1 MGKENAAFIVK
12 APIQGGWVTS
22 ALKTLNS
29 WILVLKERE
38 SVSYFMPGET
48 GTDYL
53 WFRFSIRVAWPK
65 AFFIINNIIKI
76 IASSY

>member
-1 MGKENAAFIVK
+1 MCGGKENAAFIVK
-12 APIQGGWVTS
+12 ASIQGGWVTS

-53 WFRFSIRVAWPK
+53 
-65 AFFIINNIIKI
+65 
-76 IASSY
+76 

>member
-1 MGKENAAFIVK
+1 MLFSFTPLVFGVLDSNSFNYYYYYFVCVGKENAAFIVK
-12 APIQGGWVTS
+12 ASIQGGWVTS

-53 WFRFSIRVAWPK
+53 
-65 AFFIINNIIKI
+65 
-76 IASSY
+76 